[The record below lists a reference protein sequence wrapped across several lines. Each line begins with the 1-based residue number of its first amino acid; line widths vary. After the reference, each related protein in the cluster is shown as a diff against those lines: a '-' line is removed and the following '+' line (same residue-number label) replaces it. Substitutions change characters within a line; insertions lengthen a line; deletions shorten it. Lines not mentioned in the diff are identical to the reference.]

1 MIFDDRK
8 EEYIEMSDS
17 IQYKGLKEYLE
28 EQMDLKR
35 TCTIKFRFVEG
46 GITTTK
52 GHIVKFDSVSGR
64 DMIETDSGLVIG
76 LDQIVEVNGKTAEN
90 YC

>member
-1 MIFDDRK
+1 
-8 EEYIEMSDS
+8 MSD
-17 IQYKGLKEYLE
+17 INQYEGLKEYLE

-52 GHIVKFDSVSGR
+52 GHIVKLDSVSGR
-64 DMIETDSGLVIG
+64 DMIETDTGLVIG

>member
-1 MIFDDRK
+1 
-8 EEYIEMSDS
+8 MSDS
-17 IQYKGLKEYLE
+17 KQYEGLKEYLE

-52 GHIVKFDSVSGR
+52 GHIVKLDSVSGR
-64 DMIETDSGLVIG
+64 DMIETDTGLVIG

>member
-1 MIFDDRK
+1 
-8 EEYIEMSDS
+8 MSDS
-17 IQYKGLKEYLE
+17 KQYEGLKEYLE

-52 GHIVKFDSVSGR
+52 GHIVKLDSVSGR
-64 DMIETDSGLVIG
+64 DMIETDTGLVIG
-76 LDQIVEVNGKTAEN
+76 FDQIVEVNGKTAEN

>member
-1 MIFDDRK
+1 MIERNNT
-8 EEYIEMSDS
+8 YEMSDS
-17 IQYKGLKEYLE
+17 KQYVGLKEYLE

-46 GITTTK
+46 GITTLK
-52 GHIVKFDSVSGR
+52 GHIVKIDTVSGR
-64 DMIETDSGLVIG
+64 DMIETDTGLIVG
-76 LDQIVEVNGKTAEN
+76 LDQIVEVNGKPSEN

>member
-1 MIFDDRK
+1 
-8 EEYIEMSDS
+8 MSDS
-17 IQYKGLKEYLE
+17 KQYEGLKEYLE

-35 TCTIKFRFVEG
+35 TCIIKFRFVEG

-52 GHIVKFDSVSGR
+52 GHIVKLDSVSGR
-64 DMIETDSGLVIG
+64 DMIETDTGLVIG